1 MNKVQFKLQYYKNV
15 ISFYVVLKKKKK
27 TFNKISIQFSY
38 KSLYFPSGLIHLTL
52 PLQQH
57 PLPIIKLIL

>member
-1 MNKVQFKLQYYKNV
+1 MNKIQFKLQYYKNV
-15 ISFYVVLKKKKK
+15 ISFYVVLKMKK
-27 TFNKISIQFSY
+27 TFKKISIQFSY